1 MMWTTLAL
9 AAAVGMAPAQA
20 GDLTLSHVRSTHG
33 VLGPTRAEDKLLPG
47 DSLVVCFDIGGMV
60 ADDSGKVS
68 YSMGLEVTDGDG
80 KSLFTQEPANLEATA
95 SLGGDTVPAFAR
107 IDVGL
112 SQSPGEH
119 TLKVNVLDRATGRK
133 AALTRKFTVLPKGF
147 GLVRLA
153 LTADVG
159 GDIPLPVLGS
169 GGTAFVQFGAV
180 GFGRDKDSKQP
191 NLRFSVRV
199 LDDKGKPTVA
209 KDRTSEVTKDV
220 PASFLAVPMSFP
232 VTLNRPGK
240 FTVELTATDGTT
252 RETAKLTF
260 PIKVLTAD

>member
-1 MMWTTLAL
+1 MWTTLAL
-9 AAAVGMAPAQA
+9 AAALGAAPAQA
-20 GDLTLSHVRSTHG
+20 GELTLTRVRSTHG

-47 DSLVVCFDIGGMV
+47 DTLVVCFDIGGMV
-60 ADDSGKVS
+60 ADERGKVS
-68 YSMGLEVTDGDG
+68 YSMGLEVTDASG

-95 SLGGDTVPAFAR
+95 SLGGDTIPAFAR

-112 SQSPGEH
+112 SQGAGEH
-119 TLKVNVLDRATGRK
+119 NLKVTVLDRATGRK
-133 AALTRKFTVLPKGF
+133 GALTRKFTVLPRGF

-153 LTADVG
+153 LTADAEG
-159 GDIPLPVLGS
+159 GIPLPVLGS

-209 KDRTSEVTKDV
+209 KDRTSEVSKDV
-220 PASFLAVPMSFP
+220 PANFLAVPMTFP
-232 VTLNRPGK
+232 LTLNRAGK
-240 FTVELTATDGTT
+240 FTVELTATDGTS
-252 RETAKLTF
+252 RQTAKLTF
-260 PIKVLTAD
+260 PIQVLNAD